1 MGGPRTLLVTGA
13 AGQIGSE
20 LTTALRER
28 HGTDAVVTSD
38 IGPAA
43 DGLDEPCEVVDVTD
57 RAALDAVIEDYDVD
71 TVYHL
76 AAILSAAGERDPQ
89 AAYRVNVGG
98 VYNALE
104 SSREAGVET
113 VIVPSSIAVFGPTTP
128 NYPGE
133 STVLERMPSMMDP
146 WLSSS
151 VM

>member
-98 VYNALE
+98 GCTTPWRAAARRASRRS
-104 SSREAGVET
+104 SSRVLSR
-113 VIVPSSIAVFGPTTP
+113 SSGRRRRTTP
-128 NYPGE
+128 GSRRCSNGC
-133 STVLERMPSMMDP
+133 RR
-146 WLSSS
+146 
-151 VM
+151 